1 MWFFFFQGTVVEDN
15 IRMLEIF
22 LMSSTMAIMDI
33 VSDKHVLGDTK
44 IIGVISVMS
53 VMNIMAIMATIAVIE
68 VMGS

>member
-1 MWFFFFQGTVVEDN
+1 
-15 IRMLEIF
+15 MLEIF